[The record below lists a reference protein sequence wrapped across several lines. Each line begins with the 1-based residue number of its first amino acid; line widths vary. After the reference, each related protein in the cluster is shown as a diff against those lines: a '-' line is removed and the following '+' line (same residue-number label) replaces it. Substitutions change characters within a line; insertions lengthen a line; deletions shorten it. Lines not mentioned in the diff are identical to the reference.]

1 MPDVTILNARPS
13 EEWLGLT
20 SKTALLGHIP
30 SSLSH
35 QWCDLLLVVSA
46 QDDEGATP
54 GATWCNN
61 PTILSDEWLRLADV
75 AQVTDLIGEHHSAE
89 NRIITYCNRGKQSAV
104 ITTHTLSDLELTAP
118 SAVGNNLVSFFDVPH
133 HRAIPIPF
141 GPIPRESLG
150 HSRLVWEL
158 PPTLTREAIFEFRW
172 RIQ

>member
-1 MPDVTILNARPS
+1 MPDVTILDARPP

-104 ITTHTLSDLELTAP
+104 IYAALRQAGLNVSAYNGSRIEWSRTP
-118 SAVGNNLVSFFDVPH
+118 SLPVS
-133 HRAIPIPF
+133 
-141 GPIPRESLG
+141 
-150 HSRLVWEL
+150 L
-158 PPTLTREAIFEFRW
+158 PSG
-172 RIQ
+172 